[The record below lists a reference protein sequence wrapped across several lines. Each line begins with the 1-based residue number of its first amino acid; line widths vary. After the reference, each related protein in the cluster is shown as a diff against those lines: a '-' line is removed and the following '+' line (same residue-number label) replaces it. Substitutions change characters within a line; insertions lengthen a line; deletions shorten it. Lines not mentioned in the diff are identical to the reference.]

1 MGVAPHYERRN
12 SMQQKQMNVE
22 LRSKTGKGVSRQLR
36 REEMVPGVVY
46 GKGMDPVAVSI
57 KYRELQAAM
66 AGDGGQNNL
75 ITLVGGG
82 GLDQSMVIIADLQR
96 DALKGTY
103 KHVDLHSVNMSEKL
117 RVTVP
122 VVLKGTAAGVKEG
135 GLLDFAHH
143 ELHVEC
149 LPNNIPDHIEIDI
162 TELKITHS
170 IHVSEIPLPE
180 GVKVLDNPKTP
191 VVSVLGRAK
200 EEEAAAG
207 EATA

>member
-1 MGVAPHYERRN
+1 
-12 SMQQKQMNVE
+12 MQQKQMNIE
-22 LRSKTGKGVSRQLR
+22 LRSKTGKGISRQLR

-57 KYRELQAAM
+57 KYRDLQAALT
-66 AGDGGQNNL
+66 GEGGQNNL

-82 GLDQSMVIIADLQR
+82 GLDQSMAIIADLQR
-96 DALKGTY
+96 DAVKGTY
-103 KHVDLHSVNMSEKL
+103 RHVDLHRVNMNEKL
-117 RVTVP
+117 RLTVP
-122 VVLKGTAAGVKEG
+122 VVLKGAAIGVKEG

-149 LPNNIPDHIEIDI
+149 LPGNIPDHIEIDI
-162 TELKITHS
+162 TDLKIAHS
-170 IHVSEIPLPE
+170 IHVNEIPLPE

-200 EEEAAAG
+200 EEGVAG
-207 EATA
+207 EAVA